1 MNAKEM
7 QEVFKELM
15 AVYRFMDFS
24 NEATSELWFDA
35 LKGYELGEVKAAI
48 RTWTR
53 FSSAEPTIHDILEAT
68 RNVRITRSDIT
79 QNYVDWRSVA
89 SVRCPKCNDHGYIEV
104 VYPNDYTE
112 MRVCNC
118 ETARQRYGFAFTD
131 EFARKCEKIA
141 EREEHPDV
149 RWNSIKYAFG
159 IVTKDKKDDEAQKAV
174 WLKRKRREIK
184 NVTKGGLVQMR
195 VELV

>member
-7 QEVFKELM
+7 QEIFKELM
-15 AVYRFMDFS
+15 ALYRFMDFS
-24 NEATSELWFDA
+24 NESASELWFDA
-35 LKGYELGEVKAAI
+35 LKGYELAEVKQAV
-48 RTWTR
+48 RNWSR
-53 FSSAEPTIHDILEAT
+53 FSQTEPTIKDMIDAVK
-68 RNVRITRSDIT
+68 NVRISRSDVT
-79 QNYVDWRSVA
+79 QGYVDYRSLKT
-89 SVRCPKCNDHGYIEV
+89 VRCPRCNDHGYIEV

-118 ETARQRYGFAFTD
+118 ETARQRFGFAFTD
-131 EFARKCEKIA
+131 EFARKRDA
-141 EREEHPDV
+141 FVEREENPDV

-159 IVTKDKKDDEAQKAV
+159 IVIKDAKDDEAQKAV

-184 NVTKGGLVQMR
+184 NVTKAGLVQMR